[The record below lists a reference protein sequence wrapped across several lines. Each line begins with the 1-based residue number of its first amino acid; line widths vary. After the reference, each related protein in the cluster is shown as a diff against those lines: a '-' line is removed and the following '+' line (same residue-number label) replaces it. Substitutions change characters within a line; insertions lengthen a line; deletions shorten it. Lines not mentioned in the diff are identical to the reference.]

1 MATTITRPSVEDL
14 AIAVGRLPTVPA
26 TVRAVMDACDGQETD
41 SRDVA
46 RLVLSDQGLT
56 GNLLKLANS
65 AAYGHRRR
73 VTTVSDAVVIMGL
86 SAVKSLAICS
96 HTAQLL
102 NRSLPGYEMQRGDL
116 WRHSLAVAHL
126 SRRLTG
132 GGGAAA
138 EEAFVAGLLHDV
150 GKIVLSDALGDA
162 FGELMHV
169 AQTERC
175 GLSDGEREMLGFDH
189 ADLGARI
196 ASTWGFPERL
206 VEAIGLHHRA
216 EEAASAPEL
225 AACVAL
231 SDTVAHALAADV
243 PVADIHH
250 LAEPAHLDA
259 VGLDER
265 GLSCLVAE
273 MAPLLTTDPL
283 AE

>member
-1 MATTITRPSVEDL
+1 MTTTTTRPSVQDL
-14 AIAVGRLPTVPA
+14 AVAVGRLPTVPA
-26 TVRAVMDACDGQETD
+26 AVRAVMDACDGQEAD

-56 GNLLKLANS
+56 GSVLKLANS

-102 NRSLPGYEMQRGDL
+102 NRSLPGYEMHRGDL
-116 WRHSLAVAHL
+116 WRHSLSVAFL
-126 SRRLTG
+126 SRRFAG
-132 GGGAAA
+132 GGGVGA
-138 EEAFVAGLLHDV
+138 EEAFIAGLLHDV
-150 GKIVLSDALGDA
+150 GKVVLSDALGCA
-162 FGELMHV
+162 FDELTRAAH
-169 AQTERC
+169 AGRC
-175 GLSDGEREMLGFDH
+175 GLSDSEREMLGFDH

-196 ASTWGFPERL
+196 AATWGFPERL

-216 EEAASAPEL
+216 DEAASAPEL
-225 AACVAL
+225 ATCVAL

-243 PVADIHH
+243 PLADIPH
-250 LAEPAHLDA
+250 LADPAHLDA
-259 VGLDER
+259 LGLDER
-265 GLSCLVAE
+265 GLAGVAAE

>member
-1 MATTITRPSVEDL
+1 MAQTIARPSVEEL
-14 AIAVGRLPTVPA
+14 ATAVGRLPTLPA
-26 TVRAVMDACDGQETD
+26 AVRAVMDACDGQETD

-56 GNLLKLANS
+56 ANLLKLANS

-86 SAVKSLAICS
+86 SAVKSLAISS

-102 NRSLPGYEMQRGDL
+102 SRSLPGYEMERGDL
-116 WRHSLAVAHL
+116 WRHSLSVAFL

-150 GKIVLSDALGDA
+150 GKVVLSEALGDA
-162 FGELMHV
+162 FDELTHA
-169 AQTERC
+169 AQSGRC
-175 GLSDGEREMLGFDH
+175 ALSDSERDMLGFDH

-196 ASTWGFPERL
+196 AATWGFPERL
-206 VEAIGLHHRA
+206 VEVIGLHHRP
-216 EEAASAPEL
+216 EEAASAPDL

-231 SDTVAHALAADV
+231 ADTVAHALAGGIRV
-243 PVADIHH
+243 GDIHH
-250 LAEPAHLDA
+250 LADPAHLDA
-259 VGLDER
+259 LGLDEP
-265 GLSCLVAE
+265 GLSRIVAE